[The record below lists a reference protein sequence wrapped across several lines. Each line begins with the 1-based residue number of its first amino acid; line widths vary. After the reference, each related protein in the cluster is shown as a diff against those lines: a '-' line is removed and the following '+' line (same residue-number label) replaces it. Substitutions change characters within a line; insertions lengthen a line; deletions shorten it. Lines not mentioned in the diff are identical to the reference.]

1 MAAQADY
8 VAVGGQFGDAVIGRG
23 QPHLPAG
30 FEPKSL
36 TREQQQQ
43 ADDHQLHLTKFNGK
57 RRPESQVNY

>member
-30 FEPKSL
+30 FEPESL
-36 TREQQQQ
+36 TRQHQEQAQ
-43 ADDHQLHLTKFNGK
+43 HHGQLHLTKFNGK
-57 RRPESQVNY
+57 R